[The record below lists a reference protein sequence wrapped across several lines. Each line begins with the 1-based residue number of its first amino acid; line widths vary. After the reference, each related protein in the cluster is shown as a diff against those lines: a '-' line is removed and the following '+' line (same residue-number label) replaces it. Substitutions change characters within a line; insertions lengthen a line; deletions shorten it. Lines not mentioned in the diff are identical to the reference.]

1 MLVDRNEFI
10 KLSKNYKSAVIG
22 SRKTAH
28 PINFQCFSF
37 YGFGFISVYFLEDF
51 FFFLHFPLAYKE
63 YLFQVIYLKISKIFH
78 TKVISS

>member
-51 FFFLHFPLAYKE
+51 FFFYIFP
-63 YLFQVIYLKISKIFH
+63 
-78 TKVISS
+78 